1 MSVHEYDEYL
11 STEELEATRP
21 RGRVDDEMDLTPMV
35 DVTFLLLIFFMIT
48 AAFAVQ
54 KAISVPPMGDEEAA
68 ASQTLDELEEDSIVV
83 RIDGDNIYWLS
94 APKWTEEQQAIS
106 EAEMRSKM
114 REARDDGKGPVTLL
128 VQANGS
134 SRHESVVAAL
144 DAGSGVGVEE
154 IQLLSY
160 EDGDF
165 GF

>member
-1 MSVHEYDEYL
+1 MQEYDEYL
-11 STEELEATRP
+11 TTEELEASRP
-21 RGRVDDEMDLTPMV
+21 RASVDDEMDLTPMV

-54 KAISVPPMGDEEAA
+54 KAISVPPMGDDSAA
-68 ASQTLDELEEDSIVV
+68 ASQTLDELEQDAIVV
-83 RIDGDNIYWLS
+83 RVDADNIYWIS

-106 EAEMRSKM
+106 QTEMRSKM
-114 REARDDGKGPVTLL
+114 RDAREDGKGPAKLL